1 MKKVFLLLLVVSTQ
15 ICAQYTTPNTGVNWN
30 LDDLV
35 TNSGGVVTGAF
46 PNYSINQKITIAA
59 NDKVTV
65 LAGSIVTFTTTTGQF
80 EVNGIFKAIGTTA
93 DSIIFTSS
101 VEDSTGYYYGFLFN
115 TSVNDTASIIS
126 YARIYYA
133 DYGMRC
139 IGASPTMSNSYIFK
153 CNRGFNLSSSN
164 MKILNNVIERCYEYG
179 ITMTLGSSP
188 LIEGN
193 TLANNNTKG
202 TSALNQ
208 ISIGLQGNNSPIIR
222 NNIIYGGT
230 SIQTGGISL
239 WVSGSKSFSNTI
251 IEGNE
256 IYNNAFGIT
265 LLSSSNGIINAMVR
279 NNIIYNNKVNPNAQ
293 VSGSGINVN
302 GSPTNQPIIT
312 QNEIYGNWWGVTIQN
327 GTTVQAGPN
336 PNLGNIENTDTTDDG
351 VNNIYNNI
359 QGTDTFDV
367 YNNCTNDIYAQNND
381 WNVYD
386 SVAIENHIFHK
397 VDNAA
402 HGLVKFAPFFLLIP
416 VELTSFAASV
426 ADGNVVLDWT
436 TVTELNNSGFEIQ
449 RSLSLTP
456 SQKEGALGNS
466 DWQKIGFVTGFGTS
480 SEVHTYSFIDQNP
493 LLGTSYYRLKQ
504 IDFDGSFEYS
514 NIVEVDF
521 SILIQF
527 SLEQNY
533 PNPFNPST
541 KIKYSIPNV
550 TLSASS
556 RAESRDEGSRV
567 IIKVFGVLGN
577 EVATLVNEEK
587 PAGNHEVEF
596 NASNLSSGVYFYEL
610 RVEDPSTRSGQSFVE
625 TKKMILLR

>member
-1 MKKVFLLLLVVSTQ
+1 MKKLFLLLLIVSSQ
-15 ICAQYTTPNTGVNWN
+15 IFAQYTTPNTGVNWN

-35 TNSGGVVTGAF
+35 TNSGGVVTGTF
-46 PNYSINQKITIAA
+46 PNYSINQNVIVST
-59 NDKVTV
+59 NDRVNV
-65 LAGSIVTFTTTTGQF
+65 LPGSILTFTTATGQF
-80 EVNGIFKAIGTTA
+80 EVNGIFKAIGTQT
-93 DSIIFTSS
+93 DSIIFTSTMP
-101 VEDSTGYYYGFLFN
+101 DSTGFYYGILFN

-193 TLANNNTKG
+193 ILANNNTRG
-202 TSALNQ
+202 ISALNQ

-222 NNIIYGGT
+222 DNIIYGGT
-230 SIQTGGISL
+230 SIPTGGISL
-239 WVSGSKSFSNTI
+239 WVSGSTSFSNTI

-302 GSPTNQPIIT
+302 GGPTNQPIIT
-312 QNEIYGNWWGVTIQN
+312 QNEIYGNWWGITIQN

-336 PNLGNIENTDTTDDG
+336 PNLGNIENADTTDDG
-351 VNNIYNNI
+351 LNIFYGNI

-381 WNVYD
+381 WRAYD
-386 SVAIENHIFHK
+386 STLIETHVYHK
-397 VDNAA
+397 VDNNL
-402 HGLVKFAPFFLLIP
+402 HGLIKFMPFSTSIP
-416 VELTSFAASV
+416 VELTSFTAIV
-426 ADGNVVLDWT
+426 VDGNVVLNWIT
-436 TVTELNNSGFEIQ
+436 ATELNNAGFQIE
-449 RSLSLTP
+449 RRKT
-456 SQKEGALGNS
+456 KNERRE
-466 DWQKIGFVTGFGTS
+466 DWESIGFVNGNGTS
-480 SEVHTYSFIDQNP
+480 TEVHNYSFADENP
-493 LLGTSYYRLKQ
+493 VTGKSYYRLKQ

-514 NIVEVDF
+514 NVIEVDLVLP
-521 SILIQF
+521 IKF

-533 PNPFNPST
+533 PNPFNPATS
-541 KIKYSIPNV
+541 IKY
-550 TLSASS
+550 TLSSKQN
-556 RAESRDEGSRV
+556 V
-567 IIKVFGVLGN
+567 QLLVYNVLGK
-577 EVATLVNEEK
+577 EIATLVNEEK
-587 PAGNHEVEF
+587 PAGNHEVNF
-596 NASNLSSGVYFYEL
+596 DASKLSSGVYFYQITS
-610 RVEDPSTRSGQSFVE
+610 RKFC
-625 TKKMILLR
+625 